1 MNGKNSQQ
9 AFAEFR
15 SPKIDLRQL
24 RHAVTAADFG
34 SFRQAADACLIKQ
47 STLSRSIRQ
56 LEHCVGVAIFERS
69 SAGIRPTQAGR
80 VFLRMARSVLE
91 QMDVLVA
98 TARASGRGDTGGL
111 AIGFCTSLTAGNLR
125 ASLLDFKQLD

>member
-1 MNGKNSQQ
+1 MNRKTQQ
-9 AFAEFR
+9 AFAESR

-69 SAGIRPTQAGR
+69 SAQADAAIRADLRLGFALPLRQAICAPHYSILSSDSR
-80 VFLRMARSVLE
+80 
-91 QMDVLVA
+91 
-98 TARASGRGDTGGL
+98 
-111 AIGFCTSLTAGNLR
+111 
-125 ASLLDFKQLD
+125 

>member
-1 MNGKNSQQ
+1 MNRKTQQ

-80 VFLRMARSVLE
+80 EHEPASWKGVIDGWHRHHRSVPGDFHPLHRFR
-91 QMDVLVA
+91 V
-98 TARASGRGDTGGL
+98 RACLHRNRSIRL
-111 AIGFCTSLTAGNLR
+111 
-125 ASLLDFKQLD
+125 

>member
-1 MNGKNSQQ
+1 MNRKNSQQ

-56 LEHCVGVAIFERS
+56 LEHCVGVGIFERTRGS
-69 SAGIRPTQAGR
+69 IRATPAGR
-80 VFLRMARSVLE
+80 DFLRMVRYVLE
-91 QMDVLVA
+91 QMDVIVA
-98 TARASGRGDTGGL
+98 PARASG
-111 AIGFCTSLTAGNLR
+111 
-125 ASLLDFKQLD
+125 